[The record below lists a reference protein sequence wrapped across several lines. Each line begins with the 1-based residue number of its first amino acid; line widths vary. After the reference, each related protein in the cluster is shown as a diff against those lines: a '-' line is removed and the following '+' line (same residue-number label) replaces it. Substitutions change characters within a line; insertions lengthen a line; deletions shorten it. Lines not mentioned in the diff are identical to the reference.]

1 MKIVVAIDSFKG
13 SLSSEEA
20 GRAVCEGVKKVY
32 PNAQIKVR
40 PLADGGEGTV
50 NTLVHGMD
58 GEKRKVKV
66 TGPRGRMIEC
76 EYGILHGNQTAVIEM
91 ASAAGLP
98 LVEGKDRN
106 PLYTTTYGVGE
117 MILDAIEK
125 GCRKFIVG
133 IGGSATNDAG
143 IGMLQALGYR
153 FLDEEGREVPF
164 GAKGVAKVRKI
175 CTEHVLPELK
185 ECYFRVACDVTNTL
199 CGKKG
204 CSAIYGPQKGAD
216 DKLVLQMD
224 KWMRDYAQLVKETY
238 PNADETYPGVGA
250 AGGLGFAF
258 LTFTKAVLEPGVKIV
273 LEETNLGQYIKE
285 TDLVITGE
293 GRMDGQTAMG
303 KAPIGVAKLAKRFG
317 KPVIAFAGGVTTDA
331 MNCNENGI
339 DAFFPIVRKAVTLQ
353 EAMQPQNAK
362 KNMSAAVEQVMRLWK
377 SAKRT

>member
-1 MKIVVAIDSFKG
+1 MGNNEMKIVVAIDSFKG

-153 FLDEEGREVPF
+153 FL
-164 GAKGVAKVRKI
+164 
-175 CTEHVLPELK
+175 
-185 ECYFRVACDVTNTL
+185 
-199 CGKKG
+199 
-204 CSAIYGPQKGAD
+204 Q
-216 DKLVLQMD
+216 
-224 KWMRDYAQLVKETY
+224 
-238 PNADETYPGVGA
+238 
-250 AGGLGFAF
+250 
-258 LTFTKAVLEPGVKIV
+258 
-273 LEETNLGQYIKE
+273 
-285 TDLVITGE
+285 
-293 GRMDGQTAMG
+293 
-303 KAPIGVAKLAKRFG
+303 
-317 KPVIAFAGGVTTDA
+317 
-331 MNCNENGI
+331 
-339 DAFFPIVRKAVTLQ
+339 
-353 EAMQPQNAK
+353 
-362 KNMSAAVEQVMRLWK
+362 
-377 SAKRT
+377 